1 MKTYLVSLG
10 CPKNLTDTEVIMGNL
25 ALSGHEITTDPAE
38 AETII
43 VNTCAFLKTARDEA
57 IQTIKEMAKWKKN
70 GKCKQLLIAGCFVKY
85 LNSSL
90 GISHSS
96 LNVDGAIDSLGL
108 FNYGT
113 PRLKATPPWTAYV
126 KIAEGCD
133 NACSYCLIPKIRGR
147 FRHREIADILKEAEM
162 LVDRGVK
169 EVIFIAEDTAA
180 YPDLAGLLCRTAKI
194 DGLRWLRL
202 LYTYPS
208 HLTDEAIEVI
218 ATEKKIVKYLDLPIQ
233 HACDRI
239 LKLMN
244 RPELTGRDLE
254 KFISQIRR
262 RIPKI
267 ALRTTVIVGFPG
279 EGEAEF
285 EELIGFI
292 RRVKFNRLGGFT
304 YQRENGTVASKMRG
318 QLSERK
324 KAERLKRLMRVQAG
338 IARELNNKMIDQT
351 MEILI
356 ERVVRGGFVGRSS
369 ADAPEIDG
377 SVLVKSNKILK
388 PGEFVRARI
397 TGAKAYDLFGSS
409 A

>member
-1 MKTYLVSLG
+1 MIIEADEHMASFLNYW
-10 CPKNLTDTEVIMGNL
+10 PK
-25 ALSGHEITTDPAE
+25 
-38 AETII
+38 II
-43 VNTCAFLKTARDEA
+43 VLTNIEA
-57 IQTIKEMAKWKKN
+57 
-70 GKCKQLLIAGCFVKY
+70 
-85 LNSSL
+85 
-90 GISHSS
+90 
-96 LNVDGAIDSLGL
+96 D
-108 FNYGT
+108 
-113 PRLKATPPWTAYV
+113 
-126 KIAEGCD
+126 
-133 NACSYCLIPKIRGR
+133 
-147 FRHREIADILKEAEM
+147 
-162 LVDRGVK
+162 
-169 EVIFIAEDTAA
+169 
-180 YPDLAGLLCRTAKI
+180 
-194 DGLRWLRL
+194 
-202 LYTYPS
+202 
-208 HLTDEAIEVI
+208 HLDCY
-218 ATEKKIVKYLDLPIQ
+218 KDLPDIQ
-233 HACDRI
+233 SAF
-239 LKLMN
+239 
-244 RPELTGRDLE
+244 E